1 MNYFQLQYMKLIRLS
16 LVAETTLKI
25 KDYNLNFKY
34 KNFWINRALHY
45 EKKSYLHDCPYWS
58 SVLSDRYQ
66 TSPIDSMAQ
75 LPNHIFTP
83 NYA

>member
-25 KDYNLNFKY
+25 KDYNFNFKY

-45 EKKSYLHDCPYWS
+45 ERKIISAWLSLLIFSIVWS
-58 SVLSDRYQ
+58 LSNFAHRQYGAAPQ
-66 TSPIDSMAQ
+66 SHFYS
-75 LPNHIFTP
+75 
-83 NYA
+83 